1 MKKIVIFSF
10 LYFLTLLAFSQK
22 TLVTKTC
29 NRWHSRNE
37 ILSDTN
43 SSLYGNFRSGCSW
56 QCNST
61 INMESNTFRSQD
73 EGIADIVQNPIDKKI
88 EYYGY
93 LTSHNISSDTIKKDE
108 EDKVAL
114 HGILLVNGNKKS
126 KQDYIQYSRIKKAFI
141 YVDGK
146 LIGQAFFQDTPK
158 IQFLYLDDSFELSQ
172 NKKVKVTIEIKEVY
186 QGLKNELV
194 ISEMELDGIGGH
206 SLVYKMCWQE

>member
-1 MKKIVIFSF
+1 M
-10 LYFLTLLAFSQK
+10 
-22 TLVTKTC
+22 
-29 NRWHSRNE
+29 
-37 ILSDTN
+37 
-43 SSLYGNFRSGCSW
+43 
-56 QCNST
+56 
-61 INMESNTFRSQD
+61 
-73 EGIADIVQNPIDKKI
+73 
-88 EYYGY
+88 
-93 LTSHNISSDTIKKDE
+93 
-108 EDKVAL
+108 
-114 HGILLVNGNKKS
+114 LVNGNKKS